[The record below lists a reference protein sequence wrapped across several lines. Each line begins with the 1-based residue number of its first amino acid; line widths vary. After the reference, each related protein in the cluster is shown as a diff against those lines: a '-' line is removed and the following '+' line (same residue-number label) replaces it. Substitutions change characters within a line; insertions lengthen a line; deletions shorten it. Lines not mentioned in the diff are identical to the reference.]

1 MNEPWFYVVWTIG
14 AYLLGNVSAG
24 DLVARA
30 SGVDIRSAGSGNPGT
45 ANIYR
50 EVGPRSAAA
59 VFLIDLAKG
68 TAATLPIYLL
78 DLPALAGL
86 AAAGAVLVGHFFPLL
101 WGLKGGTGM
110 MVGIGATIGFLPLG
124 AVIALPFGAAYAIR
138 TRDMARAGVTFFAV
152 TVIGGGIV
160 HQSPSGVV
168 AVLLITLTV
177 GVKSYLQYDHWRQP
191 T

>member
-24 DLVARA
+24 DLVARV
-30 SGVDIRSAGSGNPGT
+30 SGVDIRSVGSGNPGT

-50 EVGPRSAAA
+50 EVGPRSAVA

-68 TAATLPIYLL
+68 MAVTLPIFLL
-78 DLPALAGL
+78 DLPVLAGL
-86 AAAGAVLVGHFFPLL
+86 AAAGAVLVGHFFPIF
-101 WGLKGGTGM
+101 WGFKGGTGM
-110 MVGIGATIGFLPLG
+110 MVGIGAAIGFLPLG
-124 AVIALPFGAAYAIR
+124 GVIALPFGIVFAMR
-138 TRDMARAGVTFFAV
+138 TKDMARAGVVFLAV
-152 TVIGGGIV
+152 TVIVGGLV
-160 HQSPSGVV
+160 HQTVFGVV
-168 AVLLITLTV
+168 AVLLITLAV

>member
-14 AYLLGNVSAG
+14 AYLLGNVSVG

-30 SGVDIRSAGSGNPGT
+30 SGVHIRSVGSGNPGT

-68 TAATLPIYLL
+68 VAATLPIYLL
-78 DLPALAGL
+78 DLPAQVGL
-86 AAAGAVLVGHFFPLL
+86 AAAGAVLVGHFFPIF
-101 WGLKGGTGM
+101 WGFKGGTGM
-110 MVGIGATIGFLPLG
+110 MVGIGAAIGFLPLG
-124 AVIALPFGAAYAIR
+124 AAIAVPFGAAFAWR
-138 TRDMARAGVTFFAV
+138 SKDMARAGVVFFAV
-152 TVIGGGIV
+152 TTIGGGLV
-160 HQSPSGVV
+160 HQSIFGVV
-168 AVLLITLTV
+168 AVLLVTFAV

>member
-14 AYLLGNVSAG
+14 AYLLGNASAG
-24 DLVARA
+24 DLVARV
-30 SGVDIRSAGSGNPGT
+30 SGVDIRSVGSGNPGT
-45 ANIYR
+45 ANVYR
-50 EVGPRSAAA
+50 EVGPRSAVA

-86 AAAGAVLVGHFFPLL
+86 AAAGAVLVGHFFPIF
-101 WGLKGGTGM
+101 WGFKGGTGM

-124 AVIALPFGAAYAIR
+124 AVIAVPFGAAFAMR
-138 TRDMARAGVTFFAV
+138 TKDMARAGVVFFAV
-152 TVIGGGIV
+152 TTIVGGLV
-160 HQSPSGVV
+160 HQTIFGVV
-168 AVLLITLTV
+168 AVLLITLAV